1 MFDAFMPSIILG
13 QQRFALPVG
22 ETRIGGAGAGAVPF
36 PQLAAVQTVAVL
48 LVTPD
53 GVARLRS
60 HSNGSASLTVD
71 GVRVGPQPVA
81 LTHGAK
87 IEVDGLRLVFGDLRE
102 AGATIQLAGV
112 AGNGAALPFLGGEA
126 EPTSDSGG
134 RLTALETGVVVAIP
148 DGGLTIGRDPECQ
161 CVIRGKE
168 VSRRHAAIRPSIQ
181 GYVLRDLSTNGTY
194 INGRRVDGSQ
204 VLGMG
209 DVIRIADEQF
219 RFEADPACYEPSTEL
234 RGRDAAMSSE
244 TPTQAS
250 SLEPRTEPRL
260 EAVRLLATLEVIKG
274 GALKGKRFRIERPV
288 VHLGRGAR
296 SDVRLSDAS
305 VSDSH
310 ATLTRREGAWV
321 VVDRDSANGTY
332 VNGHR
337 VAGEHP
343 LPGECALRVGDVI
356 LKFRGVDGAP
366 PPLTDTRGRRG
377 FFGRLAKLWKG

>member
-1 MFDAFMPSIILG
+1 MFDASMPSIILG

-22 ETRIGGAGAGAVPF
+22 ETRMGGAGAGAVPF
-36 PQLAAVQTVAVL
+36 PQLAALQTVAVI
-48 LVTPD
+48 LVTRD
-53 GVARLRS
+53 GAASLRS
-60 HSNGSASLTVD
+60 HSNGAASLTVD
-71 GVRVGPQPVA
+71 GARVGPQPVA

-112 AGNGAALPFLGGEA
+112 AGNGAALAFLGGEA

-134 RLTALETGVVVAIP
+134 RLTALESGVVVAIP
-148 DGGLTIGRDPECQ
+148 DGGLTIGRDPECHR
-161 CVIRGKE
+161 VIRGKD
-168 VSRRHAAIRPSIQ
+168 VSRRHAVIRPSIQ

-194 INGRRVDGSQ
+194 VNGRRVDGSQ

-209 DVIRIADEQF
+209 DVIRIGDEQF
-219 RFEADPACYEPSTEL
+219 RFEADPASYEPSTEL
-234 RGRDAAMSSE
+234 RGRDPAMSPE

-274 GALKGKRFRIERPV
+274 GTLKGARFRIERPV
-288 VHLGRGAR
+288 VHLGRGLR
-296 SDVRLSDAS
+296 SDVRLSDGS

-321 VVDRDSANGTY
+321 VVDRGSANGTY

-356 LKFRGVDGAP
+356 LKFRDAGGAP
-366 PPLTDTRGRRG
+366 ALSTASRGVGG
-377 FFGRLAKLWKG
+377 FFGRLAKLWNG